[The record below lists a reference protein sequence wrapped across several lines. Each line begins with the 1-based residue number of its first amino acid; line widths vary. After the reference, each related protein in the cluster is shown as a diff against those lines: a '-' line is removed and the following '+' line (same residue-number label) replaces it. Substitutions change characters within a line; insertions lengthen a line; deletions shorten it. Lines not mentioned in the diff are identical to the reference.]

1 MNLLLVSILYLI
13 FGLGI
18 SFTIS
23 FFYLRHYP
31 KKDPSVKF
39 AFYSSVVIFGLIIFF
54 IFLIPFDI
62 ACSAL
67 VFKKNIENGLLEILP
82 IYYLVFGY
90 FSQIAGDIISPIMI
104 LIHTSGFYTK
114 GDIFKDVLKRFFT
127 DYFSLFKLIF
137 VFVLSIP
144 SISFF
149 VSKDIDIFEILKTI
163 LIYLNFFPYL
173 KILYYIGFVCQDLV
187 YSYIRKI
194 PLHRENYDIWK
205 LGKIYKYYNRE
216 KIVVNGKYKIIKE
229 EIERAN
235 NEYGI
240 NLPMEFLEHFAEFK
254 YRVEI
259 TQRNLLFI
267 HSEREKVKLATDTY
281 KGDFKKEKQMQVIDD
296 NNNNN
301 NNNNNNDNNNDDSS
315 MMDDIFSE
323 AKNED
328 EESLKA
334 ELGSD
339 YQYIYGNSAYED
351 INNEQSALLPNNSED
366 GNEDLLDRRNIQ
378 SLYIKKRDKQFINF
392 DNFKNYIC
400 NLMTDVNESSISV
413 QRKSY
418 LINTKGVEI
427 LSHEAG
433 KGMKAPNPCIL
444 VIIIFFYVILFFLE
458 MPWSIYD
465 WFPKEIKSNFFGNLC
480 VSLSSIM
487 FYFFIFNYAVIHHRY
502 MSGDLIFGRNESN
515 CVNFYNFISYVLG
528 ICDAVFY
535 HSVWVLRKYKLNEKS
550 INSNDINKISGYF
563 DYYFSPKYYDVF
575 ELPEV
580 FYHGYDIIPYISAF
594 IIIISIFNA
603 AKFSN
608 IKIRRKE
615 RILFNENADY
625 FYNEKNLYSNF
636 ILGCGVLVSIKI
648 NMDDLIRLRFATE
661 ELKRRLFNN
670 EIKE

>member
-1 MNLLLVSILYLI
+1 
-13 FGLGI
+13 
-18 SFTIS
+18 
-23 FFYLRHYP
+23 LRHYP

-62 ACSAL
+62 ACSSL
-67 VFKKNIENGLLEILP
+67 VYKEGVENKFLDILP

-90 FSQIAGDIISPIMI
+90 FSQIVGDIISPIMI

-114 GDIFKDVLKRFFT
+114 GDIFKDVLKRFFK

-149 VSKDIDIFEILKTI
+149 VTKDIDIFEILKTI
-163 LIYLNFFPYL
+163 LLYLNFFPYL

-187 YSYIRKI
+187 YSYIRKK
-194 PLHRENYDIWK
+194 PLHKQNYDIWK

-216 KIVVNGKYKIIKE
+216 KLVVNGKYKTIKKD
-229 EIERAN
+229 IEKAN
-235 NEYGI
+235 NYHEMS
-240 NLPMEFLEHFAEFK
+240 LPYEFK
-254 YRVEI
+254 DHFEEFKRRVEI

-267 HSEREKVKLATDTY
+267 HSEREKVKYATDIY
-281 KGDFKKEKQMQVIDD
+281 KGDYKKEQKMQIINDNNDD
-296 NNNNN
+296 RNNNNYQN
-301 NNNNNNDNNNDDSS
+301 LEDSS
-315 MMDDIFSE
+315 EDESIMIDDIFSE
-323 AKNED
+323 AKNEN

-339 YQYIYGNSAYED
+339 YQYIYGNSEPED
-351 INNEQSALLPNNSED
+351 INNEQSALLPINTED
-366 GNEDLLDRRNIQ
+366 GHENYLDIKNKNLNIRRI
-378 SLYIKKRDKQFINF
+378 DKHFKNF
-392 DNFKNYIC
+392 NNFKNYIC
-400 NLMTDVNESSISV
+400 DLMTEVNESSISV
-413 QRKSY
+413 ERKSF

-427 LSHEAG
+427 LAIEAG
-433 KGMKAPNPCIL
+433 QGRKAPNPFIFIP
-444 VIIIFFYVILFFLE
+444 IICFYIILFFLE

-465 WFPKEIKSNFFGNLC
+465 WIPKEIKTNFFGNLC
-480 VSLSSIM
+480 ISISSIM

-502 MSGDLIFGRNESN
+502 MSGNLIFGKKESN
-515 CVNFYNFISYVLG
+515 CVNFYNFISYVLN

-535 HSVWVLRKYKLNEKS
+535 HSVWVLRKYKLNENS
-550 INSNDINKISGYF
+550 INIQDINKVLEYF
-563 DYYFSPKYYDVF
+563 NYYFVPKYYDVF

-580 FYHGYDIIPYISAF
+580 YIKGNDIIPYISAF

-608 IKIRRKE
+608 IKFRRKE

-636 ILGCGVLVSIKI
+636 ILGCGVLVSIKL
-648 NMDDLIRLRFATE
+648 NMDRLISLGFGR
-661 ELKRRLFNN
+661 KND
-670 EIKE
+670 